1 MYRYLAQG
9 GPGTDKCSTK
19 RKKLGKSTDRKA
31 RGKAKKAKMLEKKK
45 VASALRT
52 YRKACPLGELIDGV
66 SG

>member
-45 VASALRT
+45 RWRAHSVLTGRLV
-52 YRKACPLGELIDGV
+52 RWGN
-66 SG
+66 